1 MKQQESVNGS
11 TITRWLNLILL
22 ITLSISTLFI
32 SIPTASASKYNGD
45 SLISSIPVN
54 ATTATEFE
62 LSISTSDH
70 DKYGF
75 TYPAT
80 YMFSL
85 PPSSSNLHAYRQPS
99 GSGNWAAIQEKTSSD
114 LFSGIEAVRF
124 DYNQS
129 IAYISIAFPEQSDSQ
144 CIKITDQNGD
154 NVPITYLGIP
164 DYYDNRKATVS
175 VTIDDIGCDQPWGGN
190 SEFLL
195 ASQVFAQA
203 QVWWTGGILT
213 QGSQKDWSVYQTGVN
228 NGFYEVASHS
238 RKHQDPPYT
247 DYDSE
252 IGGSK
257 TDLISNLTLPY
268 SRGTTGFIWCWIS
281 PSGGWDDTIS
291 QKLGQYNY
299 LIPRYSSELN
309 APVPWSNWDY
319 TNNHFDQTWNSTY
332 LDIQTLEHMN
342 SVFNQTYAAGG
353 FYMTWGH
360 IGKHTWT
367 PGSIAYEHIQY
378 IKGKHDIWYAGLG
391 QIYMYRYTQMVVSVY
406 PFTSANHSPVLNP
419 IGDKTGN
426 IGQSLSFTISATDID
441 NDTLTY
447 SVSNLPSGASFDTST
462 GVFNWTPTLGAVYNV
477 VFGVSDGKSG
487 QVTEAI
493 SITINPVNHPPV
505 LAPIG
510 NKTVTA
516 GQLLNFTVT
525 ATDADQDTLTYSVT
539 NLPSGANFNTST
551 GVFNWTSPVAGT
563 YYNIVFGVTDGKLE
577 PVTRTIWI
585 NVNAANH
592 SPVLNSIGNK
602 TSSVG
607 QPLSFTVTA
616 TDADQDTLT
625 YSVTNLPSGA
635 NFNTSTGVFNWTPD
649 NANVYSNV
657 TFGVTDGKSTPV
669 TETINI
675 TINAVNHP
683 PVLGPI
689 GNKTGSVGQP
699 LSFTI
704 TASDADHDTLTYS
717 ASNLPGG
724 VSFNTSTGV
733 FNWTP
738 DSASVYSNVSFGIT
752 DGKSAPVTETITITI
767 NAVNHPPVLSS
778 IGNKTV
784 NVGQLLSF
792 TITATDADQDALTY
806 SVTNLP
812 NGANFDTSTGVFN
825 WTPDNADVYSNITF
839 SVTDGKSTP
848 VTETITITTISIVV
862 NNAPVIS
869 GGFSGSYSGGESS
882 GAASGP
888 GVTSLIPYTSYDGH
902 FNLVAV
908 VKSDDNRVNL
918 TIDKGVLASS
928 KDSYPLKSIKI
939 VPIDSPLSAPEGY
952 QIIGSTYDCTPE
964 GSIFSP
970 AIHLTFSYDPS
981 ILPANISPNNLSLAV
996 YNPSTSAWE
1005 IIPSI
1010 ASATDSN
1017 VTAST
1022 EHFSIYTILGKETT
1036 PVAPT
1041 TLPAPA
1047 PASFTISN
1055 ISVTPDLCLPDESV
1069 TVSSLVG
1076 NIGGI
1081 EGNYTV
1087 TLKLNGST
1095 VETKQ
1100 ILLSPGENKTV
1111 DFSIKQ
1117 QVVGN
1122 YTVDVNGLSSIFTV
1136 SQPQS
1141 TSTSVVNQQT
1151 PIPGT
1156 SGKGDLNGTIILI
1169 VVGGIVIITMII
1181 AFASTRKKKQQ

>member
-1 MKQQESVNGS
+1 MKHRQSVNRS
-11 TITRWLNLILL
+11 TTRWLNLILL

-32 SIPTASASKYNGD
+32 TVPTASASKYN
-45 SLISSIPVN
+45 SNKLNPSIPVS

-62 LSISTSDH
+62 LSISASDH

-75 TYPAT
+75 TYPTT
-80 YMFSL
+80 YKFSL
-85 PPSSSNLHAYRQPS
+85 PPSSSNLHAYHQAS
-99 GSGNWAAIQEKTSSD
+99 GSGNWAEIQEKTSSD

-124 DYNQS
+124 DYIQS
-129 IAYISIAFPEQSDSQ
+129 IAYISLAFPEQSDSQ
-144 CIKITDQNGD
+144 YIKITNQNGD

-164 DYYDNRKATVS
+164 DYYDNRKAIVS

-190 SEFLL
+190 QQFLL

-213 QGSQKDWSVYQTGVN
+213 HGSQINWSVYQEGVN

-238 RKHQDPPYT
+238 RTHSDPPYN

-257 TDLISNLTLPY
+257 TDLTSNLTLPY
-268 SRGTTGFIWCWIS
+268 SRGTTEFIWCWIS

-319 TNNHFDQTWNSTY
+319 TNSHFDQTWNSTY
-332 LDIQTLEHMN
+332 LDIQSLGHMN
-342 SVFNQTYAAGG
+342 DVFDQTYATGG

-406 PFTSANHSPVLNP
+406 PFTSTNHSPVLNP

-426 IGQSLSFTISATDID
+426 IGEPLSFTISATDID
-441 NDTLTY
+441 DDPLTY

-462 GVFNWTPTLGAVYNV
+462 GVFNWTPTRGTVYNV
-477 VFGVSDGKSG
+477 VFGVTDGKSG
-487 QVTEAI
+487 QVIEAI

-505 LAPIG
+505 LAPVG
-510 NKTVTA
+510 NKTVTV

-525 ATDADQDTLTYSVT
+525 ATDTDQDTLTYSVT
-539 NLPSGANFNTST
+539 NLPSGASFNSST
-551 GVFNWTSPVAGT
+551 GVFNWTPTVANI
-563 YYNIVFGVTDGKLE
+563 YYNIIFAVTDDKSD

-585 NVNAANH
+585 TVNEANH

-602 TSSVG
+602 TGSVG
-607 QPLSFTVTA
+607 QPLSFTITA
-616 TDADQDTLT
+616 TDTDSDTLS

-635 NFNTSTGVFNWTPD
+635 SFNTSTGGFNWTPAS
-649 NANVYSNV
+649 ANVFSNVTFGVTDGKSTPVTETITITINAVNHPPVLNPIGNKTGSVGQPLSFTITATDTDSDTLSYSVTNLPSGASFNSSTGIFNWTPGSANAYSNV

-669 TETINI
+669 TETITI
-675 TINAVNHP
+675 TIVAGNHP
-683 PVLGPI
+683 PVLNPI
-689 GNKTGSVGQP
+689 GNK
-699 LSFTI
+699 I
-704 TASDADHDTLTYS
+704 
-717 ASNLPGG
+717 
-724 VSFNTSTGV
+724 
-733 FNWTP
+733 
-738 DSASVYSNVSFGIT
+738 
-752 DGKSAPVTETITITI
+752 
-767 NAVNHPPVLSS
+767 
-778 IGNKTV
+778 V

-792 TITATDADQDALTY
+792 TITATDADQDTLIY

-812 NGANFDTSTGVFN
+812 NGANFDTSTGGFN
-825 WTPDNADVYSNITF
+825 WTPDSADVYSNVTF
-839 SVTDGKSTP
+839 SVTDAKSTP

-862 NNAPVIS
+862 NNAPIIS
-869 GGFSGSYSGGESS
+869 GGFSGILGGGESS

-908 VKSDDNRVNL
+908 VKSDDSKVSL
-918 TIDKGVLASS
+918 TIDRGVLASS
-928 KDSYPLKSIKI
+928 KDNYPLKSIKI

-964 GSIFSP
+964 GAIFSP
-970 AIHLTFSYDPS
+970 AIHLTFCYDPS
-981 ILPANISPNNLSLAV
+981 ILPANISPDNLSLAV

-1005 IIPSI
+1005 IISSI
-1010 ASATDSN
+1010 ASTTDSN
-1017 VTAST
+1017 VTGNT
-1022 EHFSIYTILGKETT
+1022 EHFSIYTILGKETL

-1055 ISVTPDLCLPDESV
+1055 ISVTPGSCLPDETV

-1076 NIGGI
+1076 NIGGS

-1095 VETKQ
+1095 VENKQ
-1100 ILLSPGENKTV
+1100 LLLSPGEKKTV
-1111 DFSIKQ
+1111 DFAIKQ
-1117 QVVGN
+1117 QTVGK

-1136 SQPQS
+1136 SQPQN
-1141 TSTSVVNQQT
+1141 TSTPVVNQQT
-1151 PIPGT
+1151 PTPNT
-1156 SGKGDLNGTIILI
+1156 SLKRELNGTIIL
-1169 VVGGIVIITMII
+1169 VVIGGIVIITMII
-1181 AFASTRKKKQQ
+1181 AFAAARKKKQP